1 MIQNYLNI
9 TPPTLREL
17 NARDKEAIR
26 EKLEELRYMKQL
38 YEGHKK
44 KVLEKYKELRKKI
57 IDNDNQIQQLKQQ
70 LCKNKHL

>member
-1 MIQNYLNI
+1 M
-9 TPPTLREL
+9 

-44 KVLEKYKELRKKI
+44 KVLEKYKELRKKS
-57 IDNDNQIQQLKQQ
+57 
-70 LCKNKHL
+70 

>member
-1 MIQNYLNI
+1 M
-9 TPPTLREL
+9 

>member
-1 MIQNYLNI
+1 
-9 TPPTLREL
+9 
-17 NARDKEAIR
+17 
-26 EKLEELRYMKQL
+26 MKQL

-57 IDNDNQIQQLKQQ
+57 IDNDNQMQQLKQQ